1 MPGQSYPSTRREAM
15 QAEMDAHAATRPEQA
30 FTSSYPG
37 ERQRD
42 DEHAWILTYLDVLT
56 LVIVVFV
63 IMLAFM
69 EPRDPRPH
77 AATTDPI
84 QLIHPDFPVLVE
96 PLTAPGREGHEDR
109 TAADPDSIDEPT
121 PEDREATEQTLAAY
135 KARAPAGVEVVE
147 QPGRVELRIQDD
159 ILFTT
164 GAADLQAPGRR
175 LLDELYPLLA
185 EYPGIVT
192 VEGHTDSIPIATER
206 FPSNW
211 ELSAARASGVVR
223 YLIDRGLDAAQLR
236 AVGLADTRPVVDNTT
251 PEGRTANRRV
261 SLMLETEA
269 SPAPELVP

>member
-1 MPGQSYPSTRREAM
+1 MPGQTYPSSGREAM
-15 QAEMDAHAATRPEQA
+15 QAEMDAHAATRPDQA

-69 EPRDPRPH
+69 EPRDLRPH

-84 QLIHPDFPVLVE
+84 QLVHPDFPVLVE
-96 PLTAPGREGHEDR
+96 PLAAPGREAHEEQ
-109 TAADPDSIDEPT
+109 TAVAPDAVDEPT
-121 PEDREATEQTLAAY
+121 PEDQEVTDQALAAY
-135 KARAPAGVEVVE
+135 KARAPTGVEVVE

-159 ILFTT
+159 ILFAI
-164 GAADLQAPGRR
+164 GAAELQGPGQR

-185 EYPGIVT
+185 EHPGIVT

-223 YLIDRGLDAAQLR
+223 YLIGRGLDASQLR
-236 AVGLADTRPVVDNTT
+236 AVGLADTRPVAENAT
-251 PEGRTANRRV
+251 PEGRAANRRV
-261 SLMLETEA
+261 SLMLETDA
-269 SPAPELVP
+269 PPAP